1 MEAREHGWIAAAWA
15 HASLEVAW
23 AGSATVLAAFLLL
36 LGPTSVEAQGSDRLR
51 VFLDCPSF
59 CEQTHVRNEI
69 DWIDWVRDRE
79 DSDVHLLISSQ
90 TTGSGGRRYT
100 LAYIGGRDFVGL
112 DDEIEMATSGDA
124 TQDETRE
131 EIVSTI
137 SLGLGRYLAR
147 TGARG
152 GLRIQRRAGP
162 GGPPGPGGPGGLPGT
177 GRSAEA
183 PEDPW
188 DFWVFN
194 VGLNGNA
201 NGESSNRSSSYSG
214 SLSANRTTE
223 AWKIE
228 ARGRFSRRESSFDLS
243 DTTVTSVVETWS
255 ANGLVVKSLGPH
267 FSAGL
272 QTSAGKSTF
281 NNQDFSWSIAPGV
294 EYNFFPYS
302 ESTRRQFTVQYLV
315 GLNHWDYEER
325 TIYDVEDE
333 TRPNHSLAA
342 NLSLVQPWGQT
353 SFSLSGV
360 QYLHDTSFYRVDLF
374 GSLNIRLFKGFS
386 LRVSGNYGW
395 VADQLYIPAGDLS
408 DEDILLRQRAQET
421 DRSYFTSFGIS
432 YRFGSIFNNV
442 VNPRFGGGGGGIIF
456 F

>member
-1 MEAREHGWIAAAWA
+1 MAA
-15 HASLEVAW
+15 VAI
-23 AGSATVLAAFLLL
+23 FP
-36 LGPTSVEAQGSDRLR
+36 GPTPVEAQAPPRLR
-51 VFLDCPSF
+51 VFLDCPRS

-90 TTGSGGRRYT
+90 TTGSGGSLYT
-100 LAYIGGRDFVGL
+100 LSYIGGRDFVGL

-124 TQDETRE
+124 TQDERRE

-152 GLRIQRRAGP
+152 LRIQRRGGQ
-162 GGPPGPGGPGGLPGT
+162 GGPPGPGGPGGGPGT
-177 GRSAEA
+177 GVSTGA
-183 PEDPW
+183 PDDPW

-228 ARGRFSRRESSFDLS
+228 TRGRYSRRESSFDLS
-243 DTTVTSVVETWS
+243 DTTVTSIVETWS
-255 ANGLVVKSLGPH
+255 ASGLVVKSLGPH

-272 QTSAGKSTF
+272 RGSAGKSTF
-281 NNQDFSWSIAPGV
+281 NNQEFSWSVSPGV
-294 EYNFFPYS
+294 EYNFFPYT

-325 TIYDVEDE
+325 TIYNVESE
-333 TRPNHSLAA
+333 TRPTHSLAA

-374 GSLNIRLFKGFS
+374 GSLNLRLFKGFS

-395 VADQLYIPAGDLS
+395 VADQLYIPAGNLS
-408 DEDILLRQRAQET
+408 DEDILLRQRAQAT
-421 DRSYFTSFGIS
+421 NRRYFTSFGIS

-442 VNPRFGGGGGGIIF
+442 VNTRFGGGGGF
-456 F
+456 FF